1 MGGFIEPSP
10 SIQQRDSNRIPILVG
25 MVLVIVIVG
34 IIALFSRGQSK
45 GSAAPHPYAANLKI
59 SDLKMSA
66 AENFVGATVTYLDGT
81 VTNTGDKTVTHVA
94 VHVVFKDSL
103 GQIAQAEDVPLHVLQ
118 TGGPYPDAVDLS
130 TSPLAPDQS
139 KPFRL
144 TFEHVTE
151 EWNHEFPELRVMDVS
166 LK

>member
-10 SIQQRDSNRIPILVG
+10 SIQERDSNRIPILVG

>member
-10 SIQQRDSNRIPILVG
+10 ATQERDSNRIPILVG
-25 MVLVIVIVG
+25 MGLVIVVVG

-81 VTNTGDKTVTHVA
+81 VADAGDKTVTHA
-94 VHVVFKDSL
+94 TVHVVFKDSL

-118 TGGPYPDAVDLS
+118 TGGPYPDAVDLN
-130 TSPLAPDQS
+130 TSPLAPGQS
-139 KPFRL
+139 TPFRL
-144 TFEHVTE
+144 TFEHITD